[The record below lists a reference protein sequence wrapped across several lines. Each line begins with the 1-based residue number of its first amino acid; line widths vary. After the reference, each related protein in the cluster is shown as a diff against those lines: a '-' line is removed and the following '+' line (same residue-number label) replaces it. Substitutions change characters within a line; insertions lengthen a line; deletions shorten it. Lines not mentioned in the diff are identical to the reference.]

1 MPYFHSTTFSLNVP
15 PNFIVST
22 LMFAFVSDT
31 EDGTKKLFT
40 DNVFPSTSFTCCIT
54 KVWSSND
61 TKLDSMVP
69 SPQTDNDVS
78 AGDLPSY
85 QQEFDLYRPTHRDGV
100 RCLTTFRQFLLLS

>member
-69 SPQTDNDVS
+69 
-78 AGDLPSY
+78 
-85 QQEFDLYRPTHRDGV
+85 H
-100 RCLTTFRQFLLLS
+100 LLIVAPLQGLFALDEAFEP